1 MLFPTTEHWLVT
13 PRGEV
18 HALDFADDPPEDL
31 CIPDKPLQ
39 DAIDFAAEHAIQPGL
54 YITYRRFHLAA
65 ESGRLGVVYSV
76 RPPTVGDMQLIS
88 AFRSGLEFTLR
99 LS

>member
-1 MLFPTTEHWLVT
+1 MEHWLIT

-18 HALDFADDPPEDL
+18 HPLHFEDDSPEEL
-31 CIPDKPLQ
+31 CIPDKPLHEVLET
-39 DAIDFAAEHAIQPGL
+39 ASEHAIQPAL

-65 ESGRLGVVYSV
+65 ESGRLGVVYAV
-76 RPPTVGDMQLIS
+76 RPPTVGDMQLLS
-88 AFRSGLEFTLR
+88 AYRSGLEFSLR

>member
-1 MLFPTTEHWLVT
+1 LH
-13 PRGEV
+13 EV
-18 HALDFADDPPEDL
+18 LDT
-31 CIPDKPLQ
+31 
-39 DAIDFAAEHAIQPGL
+39 AAEHVIQPSL

-76 RPPTVGDMQLIS
+76 RPPTVGDMQLLS
-88 AFRSGLEFTLR
+88 AYRSGLEFSLR

>member
-1 MLFPTTEHWLVT
+1 MEHWLVT

-18 HALDFADDPPEDL
+18 HPLQFEEESPEEL
-31 CIPDKPLQ
+31 CIPDKPLHEVL
-39 DAIDFAAEHAIQPGL
+39 DFAAENAIQPSL
-54 YITYRRFHLAA
+54 YITYRRYHLAA
-65 ESGRLGVVYSV
+65 ESGRLGIVYSV

-88 AFRSGLEFTLR
+88 AYRSGLEFNLR

>member
-1 MLFPTTEHWLVT
+1 MEHWLIT

-18 HALDFADDPPEDL
+18 HPLQFEEESPEEL
-31 CIPDKPLQ
+31 CIPDKPLHEVL
-39 DAIDFAAEHAIQPGL
+39 DIVGEHAIQPSL

-65 ESGRLGVVYSV
+65 ESGRLGVVYAV
-76 RPPTVGDMQLIS
+76 LPPTVGDMQLIS
-88 AFRSGLEFTLR
+88 AYRSGLEFTLR